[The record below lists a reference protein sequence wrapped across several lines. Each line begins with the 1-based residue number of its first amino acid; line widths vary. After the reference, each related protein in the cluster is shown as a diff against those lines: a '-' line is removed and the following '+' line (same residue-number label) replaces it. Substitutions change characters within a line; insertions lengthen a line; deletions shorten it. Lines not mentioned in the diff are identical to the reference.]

1 MKIDSVTFVALAVPV
16 SGKAYGMSRLIA
28 SGRQS
33 TLVRLQL
40 DDGTEGVGEAW
51 GPPSLN
57 QGYFGLL
64 KGYLEGTNVFEI
76 EHAFDRILARHYHFG
91 LQNPMLSSISGID
104 MAAKDAMGK
113 LLGLPVSRLIGGRRI
128 ESVPIYASGGY
139 LTEKPAADFVP
150 QIEAM
155 AAAGYKKVK
164 IKIGL
169 GPDSDAERL
178 SIARKILGDEIEIAV
193 DINGNYTFDQARRSA
208 EAMAPYRPVWIE
220 EPVAPR
226 DAKGLANL
234 AEVVSIP
241 LATGEALYT
250 VHDFASLTEGAA
262 ILQPDLSLCGGFW
275 QGRRI
280 ADLAV
285 VRSRRLSPHVWGG
298 AVGLAAALQFI
309 SSLSVWPHADNQPD
323 PVTLEYDLGE
333 NPLREELLKQPLYPI
348 NGEIA
353 VPDGPGLGIE
363 VDWDRAAQYVVD

>member
-1 MKIDSVTFVALAVPV
+1 MKIRSIEFIALAVPV

-33 TLVRLQL
+33 TLVRLLL

-51 GPPSLN
+51 GPPAFNQAYLGLL
-57 QGYFGLL
+57 QGYLV
-64 KGYLEGTNVFEI
+64 GTDVFEI

-91 LQNPMLSSISGID
+91 VQNPMVSAISGID
-104 MAAKDAMGK
+104 IAAKDAIGK
-113 LLGLPVSRLIGGRRI
+113 LLDLPVGRLLGGRRI
-128 ESVPIYASGGY
+128 DSVPIYASGGY
-139 LTEKPAADFVP
+139 LTEDPEPDFAP

-155 AAAGYKKVK
+155 AAAGHARVK

-169 GPDSDAERL
+169 GPASDAARL
-178 SIARKILGDEIEIAV
+178 GTARAILGDAAEIAV

-208 EAMAPYRPVWIE
+208 EAMAEHRPHWIE

-226 DAKGLANL
+226 DAEGLARL
-234 AEVVSIP
+234 AQVVSTP

-250 VHDFASLTEGAA
+250 VHDFAQFTDGSAM
-262 ILQPDLSLCGGFW
+262 LQPDLSLCGGFW

-280 ADLAV
+280 ADLAM
-285 VRSRRLSPHVWGG
+285 VRGRRVSPHVWGG
-298 AVGLAAALQFI
+298 AVGLAAALHFI

-333 NPLREELLKQPLYPI
+333 NPLREDLLTEPLRPV

-353 VPDGPGLGIE
+353 VPGGPGLGIE
-363 VDWDRAAQYVVD
+363 IDWDRVRHYAVG